1 MAGSE
6 QVRPHALKNLYHN
19 TDPEYVRQQSINP
32 GVLVI
37 KKQARKQATRHHPG
51 AHNMIIT
58 LGEALVDMI
67 EQPDG
72 RFDACLGGSVCNFT
86 QAIALQGL
94 PTTYLNPLSV
104 DKFGDRFAVLLREKG
119 VRLASQ
125 RRSRCPTS
133 LAIVSLDGHGSPTYA
148 FHRESV
154 ADRDVSTDELIAS
167 LPDDGVLLH
176 TGGLALVPADLDKV
190 SAVIAAATRRGVL
203 ISIDANLR
211 PMAVPQRAAYSAG
224 VLRVLGMAHIVKVSD
239 EDLEILGLGAAS
251 PQELTDALFGE
262 SSVQLVAL
270 TRGAQG
276 ATLMTRHAEA
286 TLAAPTG
293 LAVVDTV
300 GAGDCFQAGLLAY
313 LKHGDKLASP
323 ALLEKLD
330 RDFLA
335 AALRHA
341 IASASINI
349 TRAGC
354 SPASWD
360 EVVRVTG

>member
-1 MAGSE
+1 
-6 QVRPHALKNLYHN
+6 
-19 TDPEYVRQQSINP
+19 
-32 GVLVI
+32 
-37 KKQARKQATRHHPG
+37 
-51 AHNMIIT
+51 MIIT

-67 EQPDG
+67 EQSDG

-94 PTTYLNPLSV
+94 PTTYLNPLSA
-104 DKFGDRFAVLLREKG
+104 DKFGDRFHALLLEKG

-125 RRSRCPTS
+125 RRSSCPTS
-133 LAIVSLDGHGSPTYA
+133 LAIVSLDHHGSPTYA
-148 FHRESV
+148 FHRDCV
-154 ADRDVSTDELIAS
+154 ADRDVSAAELIAS
-167 LPDDGVLLH
+167 WPDDGILLH
-176 TGGLALVPADLDKV
+176 TGGLALVPADLDKIC
-190 SAVIAAATRRGVL
+190 AVMTAATRHGAL

-211 PMAVPQRAAYSAG
+211 PMAVPQRAGYIAG
-224 VLRVLGMAHIVKVSD
+224 VLRALNLAHIVKVSD
-239 EDLEILGLGAAS
+239 EDLEVLGLGAVS
-251 PQELTDALFGE
+251 LQELADMLFGA
-262 SSVQLVAL
+262 SSVQLIAL

-276 ATLMTRHAEA
+276 ATLMTRHAA
-286 TLAAPTG
+286 VTLAAPIG

-300 GAGDCFQAGLLAY
+300 GAGDCFHAGLLAY
-313 LKHGDKLASP
+313 LQRGGKLASP
-323 ALLEKLD
+323 AWLEKLEP
-330 RDFLA
+330 DFLT